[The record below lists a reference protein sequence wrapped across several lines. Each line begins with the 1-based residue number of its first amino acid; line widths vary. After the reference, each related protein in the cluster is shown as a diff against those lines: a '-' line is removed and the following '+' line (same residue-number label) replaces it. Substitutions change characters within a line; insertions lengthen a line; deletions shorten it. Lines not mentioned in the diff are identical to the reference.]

1 MKGPRK
7 REASQLAAN
16 PDLRPPAEKGKVMD
30 SITTLLSPIS
40 STAINFVQQC
50 VQK

>member
-7 REASQLAAN
+7 REASQPAAN
-16 PDLRPPAEKGKVMD
+16 PNLRPPAEKGKVME
-30 SITTLLSPIS
+30 SIPMLLSPLC
-40 STAINFVQQC
+40 TAINFVEQW